1 MVYCLLTVGND
12 GYWKCF
18 VAGGVWMKKYL
29 KTVLI
34 SVCMALALICFTAC
48 SKQADEGNTQT
59 EQPDSK
65 PSFQSAVPVQDEEQ
79 PEDNYQEQEYKAD
92 PQQLKEY
99 YSFISKTFRYMLAE
113 KDNYNITYAPINFYM
128 SLSMLSEMTGNEAGK
143 KLQDA
148 LGYADLDKHA
158 MGLQNMVNSLKK
170 REKYNKEGTFGRL
183 NLDNSFW
190 LQDTLHYQEAVMDT
204 LQKKYSLEVFK
215 GDFQNPEFQKQMEN
229 WVYEKTNH
237 SLQPQFNELMP
248 STDDNAFCI
257 MSTLD
262 YFGEWTS
269 KFEAEDTKKG
279 IFYCKDGKKVKC
291 EFMNQEWPYHG
302 YVEGDGYISTY
313 LGLFGGAEMI
323 FILPDETQ
331 DVRSF
336 WTKKRLA
343 DILSAW
349 GKDDLSVAKLKFSVP
364 KFSCSSKI
372 GLKTIAEKM
381 QLKQLFNPS
390 SGAFASF
397 SDAPLY
403 LKDIKQETSISID
416 EIGCSLASLT
426 GLHASGAA
434 PAKKKEVKICLNRP
448 FYYILCK
455 DEIPF
460 LIGMIDN
467 PAKK

>member
-1 MVYCLLTVGND
+1 
-12 GYWKCF
+12 
-18 VAGGVWMKKYL
+18 MKKYL

-34 SVCMALALICFTAC
+34 PVCMVLALTCFTAC
-48 SKQADEGNTQT
+48 SKQANKGNTQT
-59 EQPDSK
+59 KQPDSK
-65 PSFQSAVPVQDEEQ
+65 PSFQSEVPDSDEEQ
-79 PEDNYQEQEYKAD
+79 PGDDYQEQEYETD

-113 KDNYNITYAPINFYM
+113 KDNCNIAYAPVNFYM
-128 SLSMLSEMTGNEAGK
+128 SLSMLGEMAGNEAGK
-143 KLQDA
+143 ELQDA
-148 LGYADLDKHA
+148 LGYASLDKHTT
-158 MGLQNMVNSLKK
+158 GLQNMVNYLKE
-170 REKYNKEGTFGRL
+170 REKFNKEGNFGRL

-190 LQDTLHYQEAVMDT
+190 LQDALHYQEAVMDT

-237 SLQPQFNELMP
+237 SLQPQFNELVH

-257 MSTLD
+257 ISTLD
-262 YFGEWTS
+262 YFGEWAS
-269 KFEAEDTKKG
+269 KFKAENTKKG
-279 IFYCKDGKKVKC
+279 IFYCEDGKKVKC
-291 EFMNQEWPYHG
+291 EFMNQEFPNYPYIA
-302 YVEGDGYISTY
+302 GDGYISTD
-313 LGLFGGAEMI
+313 LSLMGGRGVRMY
-323 FILPDETQ
+323 FILPDETK

-336 WTKKRLA
+336 WTKNRLA

-349 GKDDLSVAKLKFSVP
+349 GKDVSKAKVKFSVP

-372 GLKTIAEKM
+372 DLKTIAEKM

-397 SDAPLY
+397 SDAPLK
-403 LKDIKQETSISID
+403 LTDISQETSISID

-426 GLHASGAA
+426 GMVVTGAA
-434 PAKKKEVKICLNRP
+434 PAKKKEVKICLDRP

-467 PAKK
+467 PVKK